1 MMEFET
7 WPLVDFLVNLFLCVS
22 LITLIL
28 FIVFSILVLII
39 KCNNEI
45 KAEELEKDWANKSQK
60 EE

>member
-28 FIVFSILVLII
+28 FIVLSILVLIV

-45 KAEELEKDWANKSQK
+45 KEDGKDKGMSK
-60 EE
+60 